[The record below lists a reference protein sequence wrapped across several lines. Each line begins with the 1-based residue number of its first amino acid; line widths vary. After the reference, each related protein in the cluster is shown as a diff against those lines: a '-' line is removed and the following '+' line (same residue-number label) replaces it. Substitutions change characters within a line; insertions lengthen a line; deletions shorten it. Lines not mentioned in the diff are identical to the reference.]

1 MVRFVKTPRNFKI
14 FAGFIPFLL
23 LLILSGFLGIY
34 SLNQSFNDANSYIES
49 INLAREI
56 QVQLQHQFHN
66 WKTIILEGD
75 RFSEYRKRFHQFSY
89 NAQDIQNL
97 LFNLKLRCDNFE
109 GIPPRIEEYREEH
122 KKLTNE
128 YLTHIVNLEETNFK
142 NQSKIIEVTQG
153 KEEQALHDM
162 DVIVNDIINIA
173 HKKIE
178 NINKYYII
186 LTFFSFSIIT
196 ISALIMSIYIARRL
210 IRSHHELEEKVRD
223 RTAALTEANRN
234 ISLSE
239 QKYRVLVEG
248 SNDII
253 FSLNENFEVLTINRA
268 VKKQFNISPERL
280 LQRNFMDLVYEDDS
294 KTSVTRQFVR
304 EKLELFQ
311 HDKNPVT
318 FKAEF
323 KSPNIV
329 EPKEMT
335 ISLEYIDIDGKTEIF
350 GKASRIP
357 DDTLMDYFISEKQN
371 YSIGNS
377 LIAAEDITFRITT
390 NLKCFMKQKDVLL
403 LRIALR
409 EMIINA
415 IEHGNLGVSFDE
427 KSQATLND
435 NYFEYIMQRQNDPRF
450 KNKRVNIEYMIKA
463 DRAVYKIT
471 DEGDGFDHQSHFNK
485 DADDPNENML
495 MHGRGITMT
504 REIFDRIEYNK
515 KGNQVLLVKY
525 FS

>member
-34 SLNQSFNDANSYIES
+34 SLNQSFNDANTYIES
-49 INLAREI
+49 VNLAREV

-97 LFNLKLRCDNFE
+97 LFNLKLRCNNFE
-109 GIPPRIEEYREEH
+109 GIPPRIEEYREKH
-122 KKLTNE
+122 KKLTSE
-128 YLTHIVNLEETNFK
+128 YLTHIVNLEESNFN
-142 NQSKIIEVTQG
+142 NQSKIIEITQG
-153 KEEQALHDM
+153 KEEQALHEM
-162 DVIVNDIINIA
+162 DVIVNDIISIA

-186 LTFFSFSIIT
+186 VIFFSFSIIT

-210 IRSHHELEEKVRD
+210 VRTHHELEEKVRD

-253 FSLNENFEVLTINRA
+253 FSLNEKFEVLTINRS

-294 KTSVTRQFVR
+294 RNSVTRHFVR
-304 EKLELFQ
+304 EKLELFRQ
-311 HDKNPVT
+311 DRNPVT

-335 ISLEYIDIDGKTEIF
+335 ISLEYINIDGKTEIF

-357 DDTLMDYFISEKQN
+357 DDTLMDYFVSEKQN

-390 NLKCFMKQKDVLL
+390 NLKCFLKQKDVLL

-409 EMIINA
+409 EMIING

-471 DEGDGFDHQSHFNK
+471 DEGEGFDHQSYFNK
-485 DADDPNENML
+485 SADDVNNHML

-504 REIFDRIEYNK
+504 REIFDHIEYNK